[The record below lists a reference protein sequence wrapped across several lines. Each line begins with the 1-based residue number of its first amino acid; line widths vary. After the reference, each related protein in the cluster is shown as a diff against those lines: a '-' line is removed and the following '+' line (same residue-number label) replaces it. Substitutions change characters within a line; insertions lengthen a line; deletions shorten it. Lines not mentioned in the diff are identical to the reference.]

1 MTTPKF
7 EKQNH
12 HYVPQHWQR
21 RFRDNGNQLYG
32 RTKSNVRIVST
43 KKTMQVDWLYTIF
56 DDQWRPSDA
65 LEDAFSVDEGFDDQL
80 LKRLDTPSYVTTAGD
95 EAQLCALLGSQA
107 SRHPDMLQRGPTLSR
122 EFGVLLASA
131 HDHTLEAFQDLCA
144 QHGISP
150 SDAQDCYLTL
160 KTRTKE
166 QLAVELANMLQ
177 LSPQSPQLP
186 VQDAIRAAPHIE
198 AAIAGMQLCL
208 IDALSPLAFV
218 LGDTPIP
225 QSDLGLGF
233 SVALS
238 KSLAVIATPAGIT
251 KSPMTRRMA
260 TQQEVDAINRTQ
272 FDNALD
278 TVVGPSAALLR
289 SL

>member
-1 MTTPKF
+1 M
-7 EKQNH
+7 
-12 HYVPQHWQR
+12 
-21 RFRDNGNQLYG
+21 FRDNGNQLYG

-80 LKRLDTPSYVTTAGD
+80 LKRLDAPGYVPTAGD

-107 SRHPDMLQRGPTLSR
+107 SRHPD
-122 EFGVLLASA
+122 
-131 HDHTLEAFQDLCA
+131 DHTLEAFQDLCA
-144 QHGISP
+144 QYGISP
-150 SDAQDCYLTL
+150 SDARDYYATL
-160 KTRTKE
+160 KAHTKE
-166 QLAVELANMLQ
+166 QLAAELADMLQ

-186 VQDAIRAAPHIE
+186 VQDAIMAAPHIE

-208 IDALSPLAFV
+208 IDAILPLAFV

-233 SVALS
+233 SVPLS
-238 KSLAVIATPAGIT
+238 KSLAVIATPAGPT

-260 TQQEVDAINRTQ
+260 TQREVDAINRTQ